1 MKGFQNTVLVIVVAI
16 LSSQSIHYVYMKY
29 FYPTT
34 SVLDV
39 QLDQDIKNAKTLDE
53 LVVRYRKSK
62 TDVAAYEAQL
72 APGERGESYRRDIEP
87 YKTNNSLLDAINDWE
102 RKDEQYRRLWVQW
115 ILGVVVATVGAGLYA
130 RRSLWVGTA
139 LVFAGIG
146 EMLWWCSPTIELGG
160 AIGEFDRLLN
170 AKIILTAATAIAFAG
185 VWHIWTRSN
194 RNAE

>member
-1 MKGFQNTVLVIVVAI
+1 MKGFQITVLVFVVAI

-29 FYPTT
+29 FYPKT

-39 QLDQDIKNAKTLDE
+39 QVDQDIKNAKTLDE
-53 LVVRYRKSK
+53 LVARYRKSK
-62 TDVAAYEAQL
+62 AEVAAYEAQL

-87 YKTNNSLLDAINDWE
+87 YKTNNGLLDAINDWE
-102 RKDEQYRRLWVQW
+102 RKDEHYRRLWVQW
-115 ILGVVVATVGAGLYA
+115 ILGVVVAAVGAALYA
-130 RRSLWVGTA
+130 RRSRWAGTA

-146 EMLWWCSPTIELGG
+146 EMLWRCSPSIELGG

-185 VWHIWTRSN
+185 VWRIWTRSH
-194 RNAE
+194 RDAT